1 MTDNSYRAALE
12 ESKRKLRKLVD
23 QRDDINRKSARPDQ
37 AILANANMLDD
48 PEETSAELTE
58 MTEIVVPTGLTDAV
72 RRALREAGNAGLT
85 PVEVRQS
92 IVDSGI
98 DLKGYSNPLSTI
110 HTILKRLVGKAEA
123 KPAITDGD
131 ETVYQWIGAH
141 AGAEALAKKLM
152 QKSKRNLLYGESGKG
167 FGR

>member
-12 ESKRKLRKLVD
+12 ASKRELRKLVD
-23 QRDDINRKSARPDQ
+23 QRDDINRKIMRVQ
-37 AILANANMLDD
+37 TAILANANMLDD

-58 MTEIVVPTGLTDAV
+58 MTEIVVPTGLTDAI
-72 RRALREAGNAGLT
+72 RRALREAGKAGLT

-92 IVDSGI
+92 LVDSGI

-123 KPAITDGD
+123 RPAITDGD

-141 AGAEALAKKLM
+141 AGAEMIAR
-152 QKSKRNLLYGESGKG
+152 QFTRKG
-167 FGR
+167 RK